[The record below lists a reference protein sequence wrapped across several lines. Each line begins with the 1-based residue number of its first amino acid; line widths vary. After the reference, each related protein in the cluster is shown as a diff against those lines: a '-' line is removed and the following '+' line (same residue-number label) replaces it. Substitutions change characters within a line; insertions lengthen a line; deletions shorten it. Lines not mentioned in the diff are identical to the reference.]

1 MSNLSSNVC
10 FDALSVLNNVHLVE
24 NVCSICGAS
33 HYTQNCP
40 ENAKGDHVKDKP
52 TLNLSRSSVPNGLL
66 IMDTPEGGSCVVTSQ
81 KFAKGTRFGPLL
93 AQRSYVPVKSI
104 PFPLVLFAPPYYHEG
119 EDDEYSAEL
128 QTLFSSGRNVYLDT
142 RNETKCNWM
151 IHVSLARFSNEQ
163 NLICYQENDEI
174 YYSAVKDIELGD
186 ILRVWYSRSYAAKI
200 GVSLLEPSP
209 YDICN
214 NILRSVSMDY
224 GFALEKASSNGC
236 AADEYNR
243 SPPMNVT
250 TIAGGLCAD
259 SCSALSCGTGRDR
272 TPNAIAESIMI
283 PPAFDDTFSSMPHS
297 VGSGSELADIDNNN
311 NSSNFCSA
319 TSDLLATGQR
329 CSGGSPASTSGYDKV
344 SLPPID
350 SLMKTTSP
358 KYSNTP
364 LHHQQNHMF
373 DLELL
378 GTGAALTAASSSN
391 VADLMDVYFNHS
403 SAVTHSSQHV
413 GQPQHHPLNH
423 HHQEQ
428 QHLASFSQH
437 SQNHNDHHHLQQQQ
451 QQHLGMISMAPEDD
465 LRLARQL
472 SSHLEQ
478 QSPISHM
485 HHHHHQHHPQMV
497 GSSANLLDYAPCLP
511 DDTLSPADLINISL
525 GASDINI
532 AFESFDEATIGGM
545 GDNANGHMMSYD
557 AAGDEPDGVAFCDSS
572 FTLMAATGTNC
583 SDSGGDGGG
592 LEKLHS
598 RFSSSSDSLITLND
612 AGSVGGVTAVT
623 PTPSLVP
630 STPGG
635 SVAAD
640 TDTEKKHVCEVC
652 LRKYMTKSNLDKHV
666 RKHNLF
672 LCVFCMKLFQQAD
685 ELKEHECSERR
696 TKTAYLHCPKCLKV
710 LSNSWS
716 LQRHMKIH
724 KELIHDEPSMVTL
737 AIAGGTIEERS
748 NAVIESPAY
757 EDISITST
765 ATEEDV
771 KPTIEHRLEDRVD
784 GVNTMK
790 LIASSEIK
798 QEIFDPE
805 PVPPQQQQSLVGK
818 MSIKSEPG
826 VRRAGSSPGSPLT
839 PVVSALPNATTGTAA
854 TNTSSSQD
862 MITNVQAPNGK
873 QLYKCIVCSK
883 LFKNPNALEKHLR
896 KVHTV
901 YTVSNDYKSEKKVMS
916 QLNQKKT
923 SPIKPAIAKALA
935 TKLSQ
940 KSKKQEELNAA
951 AAAAAAAATAAA
963 AAAGGASGAP
973 SSVTEPQSQLGNDSN
988 SRTVAQDS
996 LQQNKTVQQT
1006 LKESTHASRSQNPKK
1021 KHATA
1026 NGSELGSNNCPG
1038 SATTLATT
1046 EGNQRQHPNLG
1057 SRDRRELQIASNA
1070 KDLTTGCITPASS
1083 VAATSAAAKSHSIII
1098 ISNLELTNNNLI
1110 DTSHLFHGATG
1121 TGSGPS
1127 NSALGNKLDV
1137 KVLNSSDKLPKLVPI
1152 SNHHHH
1158 PPTVVSM
1165 GGPAGTLQLPAGAIM
1180 VPTTGTVTMGNMMN
1194 SNVQAGSGQGSGAA
1208 SAVPTESVFVSSG
1221 GNATVDVEGCSL
1233 VVEDISSAGAGSVG
1247 SVPTLHESQ
1256 LLTLSSIKLSDSND
1270 PANDHDC
1277 ASMIAE
1283 SDHAQLSQTFPC
1295 DECDRVFAK
1304 NYQLKRHLEIHDSV
1318 YYTCPY
1324 CDRGPLKAKASLRKH
1339 LYNVHPERAPP
1350 KEQINKFISTLVV
1363 TDENVLRELAIKN
1376 ERKIRNKSAKQQA
1389 KQLQQQLLQQRQKQ
1403 DQQQQDHHQ
1412 KLDTLCNSSTSANFL
1427 ATANV
1432 AATGNVIMYENGFPR
1447 SALIGEEGED
1457 MLSFK
1462 TIFPSEGSI
1471 GESSIDPM
1479 DHTSLENCDQSSTC
1493 SSSTNYVS
1501 LAGGS
1506 TVVQEEDKKRK
1517 ASNNQA
1523 RLAQSHYLS
1532 SARSA
1537 HACSGRSNSIDGGII
1552 VSEGKRMR
1560 IVNPSVPSSA
1570 MIRSNDTGTMDV
1582 SGSRENAQQR
1592 YGSCSS
1598 SSSSNVAGTPVTNGT
1613 GALRYLRKIHSVP
1626 APPPTSELTGA
1637 SSSSVSLMPF
1647 NGGNHSHNQSSHGVG
1662 VPLVDG
1668 GVGSSSSAPQLNLDS
1683 LFGNISI
1690 DNYEFDDNATIQSFS
1705 LIEEKFKTSFDQI
1718 QEKLDA
1724 ELPFDEEQ
1732 IKWQNN
1738 LMANDSSSEIG
1749 DKMLTGEENIML
1761 I

>member
-1 MSNLSSNVC
+1 MIL
-10 FDALSVLNNVHLVE
+10 
-24 NVCSICGAS
+24 VCSICGAS

-104 PFPLVLFAPPYYHEG
+104 PFPLVLFAPPYYQEG

-224 GFALEKASSNGC
+224 GFALEKTSSNGF

-243 SPPMNVT
+243 SPPMIAT

-259 SCSALSCGTGRDR
+259 SCSTLSCGAGRDR
-272 TPNAIAESIMI
+272 VPNSTADSIMI

-364 LHHQQNHMF
+364 LHHQQHHMF

-378 GTGAALTAASSSN
+378 GTGAALSAASSAN
-391 VADLMDVYFNHS
+391 VADLMDDYFNHS

-413 GQPQHHPLNH
+413 GQPEHQQLNH

-428 QHLASFSQH
+428 QQHLAPFAQH
-437 SQNHNDHHHLQQQQ
+437 SQNHNHHHHLQ
-451 QQHLGMISMAPEDD
+451 QQHLGMISMAPEDG
-465 LRLARQL
+465 LARQL
-472 SSHLEQ
+472 GSHLEQ

-485 HHHHHQHHPQMV
+485 HHHHHPHQSQMV

-557 AAGDEPDGVAFCDSS
+557 TAGDEPDGAAFCDSS

-583 SDSGGDGGG
+583 SDSGGTGGG

-724 KELIHDEPSMVTL
+724 KELIHDEPSMVAL
-737 AIAGGTIEERS
+737 AIAGGTVEERS

-771 KPTIEHRLEDRVD
+771 KPTVEHRLEDRVD
-784 GVNTMK
+784 GVNAMK
-790 LIASSEIK
+790 LIASNEIK

-805 PVPPQQQQSLVGK
+805 LVPPQQQQSLAGK
-818 MSIKSEPG
+818 LSIKPEPG
-826 VRRAGSSPGSPLT
+826 AHRVGSSPSSPVA
-839 PVVSALPNATTGTAA
+839 PVGSALPNVTTGTAP

-896 KVHTV
+896 KVHTA

-951 AAAAAAAATAAA
+951 AAAAAAAAAS
-963 AAAGGASGAP
+963 ASGAP
-973 SSVTEPQSQLGNDSN
+973 SSVAEPQPQLGNDS
-988 SRTVAQDS
+988 SPRTVTHDS
-996 LQQNKTVQQT
+996 LQQNKTVQQP
-1006 LKESTHASRSQNPKK
+1006 LKESTHASRAQNAKK

-1026 NGSELGSNNCPG
+1026 NGSELGSNSCPG
-1038 SATTLATT
+1038 SAIT
-1046 EGNQRQHPNLG
+1046 EANQRQHPNLG

-1070 KDLTTGCITPASS
+1070 KDPTTGCITPASS

-1110 DTSHLFHGATG
+1110 DTSQLFHGAAGTG
-1121 TGSGPS
+1121 TGPG

-1194 SNVQAGSGQGSGAA
+1194 SNVQAGSGVA

-1221 GNATVDVEGCSL
+1221 GSATVDVEGCSL

-1256 LLTLSSIKLSDSND
+1256 LLTLSSIKLADSND
-1270 PANDHDC
+1270 PAADGAVALEDLSFGSGQQSVEKSRPLLSPDDLSNDHDC

-1389 KQLQQQLLQQRQKQ
+1389 KQLQQQQLLKQRQKQ
-1403 DQQQQDHHQ
+1403 EQQQQDHHQ
-1412 KLDTLCNSSTSANFL
+1412 KLDTLCNSSTSGNFL
-1427 ATANV
+1427 ATTNV

-1506 TVVQEEDKKRK
+1506 TAVQEEDKKRK

-1523 RLAQSHYLS
+1523 RMAQSHYLS
-1532 SARSA
+1532 SARSS

-1560 IVNPSVPSSA
+1560 IVNPSVSSSA
-1570 MIRSNDTGTMDV
+1570 IIRSNHAGTMDV
-1582 SGSRENAQQR
+1582 SGARENAQHR

-1598 SSSSNVAGTPVTNGT
+1598 SSSSNIAGTAVTNGT

-1637 SSSSVSLMPF
+1637 SSSSVSLMAY
-1647 NGGNHSHNQSSHGVG
+1647 NGGNHSHNQSSHGVVG
-1662 VPLVDG
+1662 PLVDA
-1668 GVGSSSSAPQLNLDS
+1668 GVGSGGSAPQLNLDS